1 MVFFVNNNSSTP
13 EKQRQEEVKKFKETN
28 IPIFLISLR
37 AGGYGLNLPEADIVI
52 IFDPWWNPMVE
63 MQAIDRAHRI
73 GQSKTVNVY
82 KLISNNTIEEKILQL
97 QDKKKKLFDS
107 VMNVNNLFKNLTEE
121 DVEEFFS

>member
-1 MVFFVNNNSSTP
+1 
-13 EKQRQEEVKKFKETN
+13 
-28 IPIFLISLR
+28 
-37 AGGYGLNLPEADIVI
+37 LNLPEADIVI